1 MRAALV
7 LTSVDSDTVL
17 IRRSV
22 QMSAIQWEP
31 LVSPLVRLKRVQSRS
46 TYEILMKRIPS
57 ATLASLLFTLLFAAT
72 SVRTPAQS
80 DCAALNAAKGEGKFT
95 GQISSTPDGS
105 SMEVIYGGGEAPILT
120 ETR

>member
-22 QMSAIQWEP
+22 QMSAIQWET

-80 DCAALNAAKGEGKFT
+80 DCAALNAPKGEGKFT

>member
-31 LVSPLVRLKRVQSRS
+31 LVSPLVRLKRVQSRL